1 MLKKAKNILCI
12 ILGCFALAL
21 GVGSFILPYNI
32 LSGGVAG
39 IAVLLKPFIAI
50 DEDTIVI
57 VLNILLFAIGTI
69 FLGKEFAINTVVA
82 TAAYPIC
89 LIIVQRVVP
98 SFKVEPLI
106 ASIYGGLLGG
116 IGTAICIH
124 NGGSTGGMDI
134 PPVIFEKY
142 FGFDVS
148 KGIMICDALTV
159 ACGLWIYG
167 IEPVLIGLICVF
179 MYSFAVE
186 KFMLLY
192 EGRQSSK
199 RIEIISDH
207 YKEIINEIH
216 IAVDRGT
223 TLINASGG
231 YTDIEKKVILCVVP
245 EKDYQKVIDIV
256 NKYDETAFVI
266 VSQAYDVHGEGFTF
280 EGRL

>member
-1 MLKKAKNILCI
+1 M
-12 ILGCFALAL
+12 AL
-21 GVGSFILPYNI
+21 GVGSFILPYDI

-50 DEDTIVI
+50 DEETVVI
-57 VLNILLFAIGTI
+57 VLNILLFAIGLI
-69 FLGKEFAINTVVA
+69 FLGKDFAINTVVA

-89 LIIVQRVVP
+89 LIIVQKIIP
-98 SFKVEPLI
+98 HFEVEPLI
-106 ASIYGGLLGG
+106 AAIYGGLLGG
-116 IGTAICIH
+116 VGTAICIH

-159 ACGLWIYG
+159 SCGLWIYG

-186 KFMLLY
+186 KFMSLY
-192 EGRQSSK
+192 DGKQSSK
-199 RIEIISDH
+199 RIEIISDY
-207 YKEIINEIH
+207 YKQIINEIH
-216 IAVDRGT
+216 ITVDRGT
-223 TLINASGG
+223 TLIDASGG
-231 YTDIEKKVILCVVP
+231 YTNEEKKVILCVVP

-256 NKYDETAFVI
+256 NKFDDSAFII
-266 VSQAYDVHGEGFTF
+266 VSQTYDVHGEGFTF